1 MSNVR
6 LFAVTVLALALGAL
20 PAAYANTP
28 GSGEPSVIADADQSV
43 VISESKL
50 DAVAAAVKQ
59 VAMLKETYEAKLAK
73 APEDQKV
80 SVVEEANEAAE
91 KAIKEQGLSVE
102 EFVTIMDAADSDPAV
117 RAKIIR
123 RLK

>member
-6 LFAVTVLALALGAL
+6 LFAVTVLAFGLGAL

-28 GSGEPSVIADADQSV
+28 GAGEPSVIADADQSV

-73 APEDQKV
+73 APED
-80 SVVEEANEAAE
+80 
-91 KAIKEQGLSVE
+91 
-102 EFVTIMDAADSDPAV
+102 
-117 RAKIIR
+117 
-123 RLK
+123 

>member
-6 LFAVTVLALALGAL
+6 LFAVTVLALGLGAA

-28 GSGEPSVIADADQSV
+28 GAGEPSVIADADQSV

>member
-6 LFAVTVLALALGAL
+6 LFAVTVLALGLGAL

-28 GSGEPSVIADADQSV
+28 GAGEPSVIADADQSV
-43 VISESKL
+43 VISETKL

-59 VAMLKETYEAKLAK
+59 VSMLKETYEAKLAK
-73 APEDQKV
+73 VPDDQKV

-102 EFVTIMDAADSDPAV
+102 EFVSIMDAADSDPAV

>member
-6 LFAVTVLALALGAL
+6 LFAVTVLAFGLGAL

-28 GSGEPSVIADADQSV
+28 GAGEPSVIADADQSV

>member
-6 LFAVTVLALALGAL
+6 LFAVTVLALGLGAL

-28 GSGEPSVIADADQSV
+28 GGGEPSVIADADQSV

>member
-1 MSNVR
+1 
-6 LFAVTVLALALGAL
+6 
-20 PAAYANTP
+20 
-28 GSGEPSVIADADQSV
+28 
-43 VISESKL
+43 
-50 DAVAAAVKQ
+50 
-59 VAMLKETYEAKLAK
+59 
-73 APEDQKV
+73 V

>member
-6 LFAVTVLALALGAL
+6 LFAVTVLALGLGAL
-20 PAAYANTP
+20 PAAHANTP
-28 GSGEPSVIADADQSV
+28 GVGEPSVIADADQSV